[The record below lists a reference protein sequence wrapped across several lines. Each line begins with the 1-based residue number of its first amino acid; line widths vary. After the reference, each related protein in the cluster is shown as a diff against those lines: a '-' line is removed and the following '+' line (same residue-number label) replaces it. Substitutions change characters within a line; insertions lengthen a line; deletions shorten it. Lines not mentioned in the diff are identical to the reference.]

1 MNKVQDTMEVAG
13 MFKVPR
19 MLTLVLSLSL
29 FGATGAMASSVWG
42 EFEGYSKVKT
52 VINDVEKQFT
62 DSEVPAFLVKGSA
75 VLPVRALSESLQAL
89 VRWDNNT
96 KTVSVYKPNV
106 HMFVAEKV
114 NDDYSIKSPFGRVP
128 KGKKIDFAVF
138 AQVDSMKTP
147 FYSFKISIETPSGEQ
162 AVAPHEKVVN
172 GQKENFWYPWP
183 FSVSFDEAGDY
194 VIKFSIKLD
203 EDGDYTVVSQKVI
216 VSE

>member
-1 MNKVQDTMEVAG
+1 

-29 FGATGAMASSVWG
+29 FGATGAMASSLLG
-42 EFEGYSKVKT
+42 EYEGFSKIKVT
-52 VINDVEKQFT
+52 VNDVEKKFADNET
-62 DSEVPAFLVKGSA
+62 PAFLVKGNA
-75 VLPVRALSESLQAL
+75 MFPVKVLSDSLQSL
-89 VRWDNNT
+89 VRWDNAS
-96 KTVSVYKPNV
+96 KTASVYKPNV

-114 NDDYSIKSPFGRVP
+114 NDDYSVKSPFGRVP

-138 AQVDSMKTP
+138 AQVDSLKTP
-147 FYSFKISIETPSGEQ
+147 FHSFKISIETPSGKQ
-162 AVAPHEKVVN
+162 AAEPHEKIVN

-183 FSVSFDEAGDY
+183 FSVSFSEAGDY

-203 EDGDYTVVSQKVI
+203 EGSDYTVVSQKVI

>member
-1 MNKVQDTMEVAG
+1 M
-13 MFKVPR
+13 KVPR
-19 MLTLVLSLSL
+19 LRVLTLVLSLSL
-29 FGATGAMASSVWG
+29 FGTAGTLASSMWG
-42 EFEGYSKVKT
+42 DYEGFSKIKMV
-52 VINDVEKQFT
+52 VNDVETQIADGDT
-62 DSEVPAFLVKGSA
+62 PAFLIKGNT
-75 VLPVRALSESLQAL
+75 VFPVRMLSESLQSL

-96 KTVSVYKPNV
+96 KTVSIYKPNV

-147 FYSFKISIETPSGEQ
+147 FYSFKIAIETPSGEQ
-162 AVAPHEKVVN
+162 AVAPHEKIVN

-183 FSVSFDEAGDY
+183 FSVDFSEAGEY
-194 VIKFSIKLD
+194 VITFSIKLD
-203 EDGDYTVVSQKVI
+203 EGGDYTVVSKKVI